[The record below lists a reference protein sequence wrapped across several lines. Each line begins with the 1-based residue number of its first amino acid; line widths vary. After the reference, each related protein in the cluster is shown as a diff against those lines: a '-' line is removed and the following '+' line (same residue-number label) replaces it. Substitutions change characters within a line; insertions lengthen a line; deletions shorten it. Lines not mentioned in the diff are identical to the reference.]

1 MWSLG
6 SCVRHRELLREVGAG
21 FILPAVLTQKDLDL
35 DTRIRTIMAMG
46 MLGQDRG
53 LAGLFVDYGAPQ
65 AMYRLME
72 EHPHEERLT
81 MVCDEALPRL
91 LPEAG
96 ARLEAQLEAMSSDP
110 LTGRQS
116 DGSLQTGKKAQ
127 GGAQSTRDRGQGEG
141 QGGGP

>member
-21 FILPAVLTQKDLDL
+21 FILPAVLTQTGLDL

-81 MVCDEALPRL
+81 MVCDEAMPRL

-116 DGSLQTGKKAQ
+116 DGSLQTGKQRQ
-127 GGAQSTRDRGQGEG
+127 GGTLCSRSTGQRAGGEG
-141 QGGGP
+141 A